1 MAEQNLQGV
10 ELLKKKFEKFNQLKE
25 ELGEEKSWEKIFEG
39 YPERQR
45 KNMGQ
50 FIDNSTL
57 AEGFSKAIPYYK
69 QIGMDMEVV
78 DISNNGMDAVLE
90 IQKTCPVLSVGKE
103 YGFEK
108 PCDLI
113 CGLDVKA
120 TEEAFPGMKGK
131 ILSAQASGE
140 SVCLFKYE
148 REKKKA

>member
-1 MAEQNLQGV
+1 MAKPKVPGV
-10 ELLKKKFEKFNQLKE
+10 EMLKKKFEQFKQLKE
-25 ELGEEKSWEKIFEG
+25 EIGEEKAWEKIFEG
-39 YPERQR
+39 YPERQK

-50 FIDNSTL
+50 FIENNSL

-78 DISNNGMDAVLE
+78 DISNNGFDAVLE
-90 IQKTCPVLSVGKE
+90 IQKTCPVLSVSKE

-113 CGLDVKA
+113 CALDVRA
-120 TEEAFPGMKGK
+120 TKEAFPGMKGE
-131 ILSAQASGE
+131 ILSAQAEGD

-148 REKKKA
+148 RKGK

>member
-1 MAEQNLQGV
+1 MADQKVSGV
-10 ELLKKKFEKFNQLKE
+10 EMLKKKFEQFNQLKK

-50 FIDNSTL
+50 FIENNTL

-69 QIGMDMEVV
+69 QIGMDMEVI
-78 DISNNGMDAVLE
+78 DISNNGIDAVLE
-90 IQKTCPVLSVGKE
+90 IQKTCPVLSVCKE

-108 PCDLI
+108 PCGLI
-113 CGLDVKA
+113 CELDVKA
-120 TEEAFPGMKGK
+120 TKAAFPGMKGE
-131 ILSAQASGE
+131 ILSAQAAGE

-148 REKKKA
+148 REMR

>member
-1 MAEQNLQGV
+1 MAEQKVSGV
-10 ELLKKKFEKFNQLKE
+10 EMLKKKFEQFNKLKE
-25 ELGEEKSWEKIFEG
+25 EIGEEKSWEKVFEG
-39 YPERQR
+39 YPERQK

-50 FIDNSTL
+50 FIENNTL

-90 IQKTCPVLSVGKE
+90 IQKTCPVMSVCKE

-108 PCDLI
+108 PCGLI
-113 CGLDVKA
+113 CELDVRA
-120 TEEAFPGMKGK
+120 TKEAFPGMKGE
-131 ILSAQASGE
+131 ILSAQADGD

-148 REKKKA
+148 RKKK

>member
-1 MAEQNLQGV
+1 MAEQKVSGV
-10 ELLKKKFEKFNQLKE
+10 EMLKKKFEQFNKLKE
-25 ELGEEKSWEKIFEG
+25 EIGEEKSWEKVFEG

-50 FIDNSTL
+50 FIENNTL

-78 DISNNGMDAVLE
+78 DISNDEMDAVLE
-90 IQKTCPVLSVGKE
+90 IQKTCPVMSVCKE

-113 CGLDVKA
+113 CALDVRA
-120 TEEAFPGMKGK
+120 TKEAFPGMKGA
-131 ILSAQASGE
+131 ILSAQADGD

-148 REKKKA
+148 REKK

>member
-1 MAEQNLQGV
+1 MAV
-10 ELLKKKFEKFNQLKE
+10 EHLRGIEVFKRKFEQFNQLKE
-25 ELGEEKSWEKIFEG
+25 ALGEEKSWEKIFEG

-50 FIDNSTL
+50 FIDNHTL

-69 QIGMDMEVV
+69 QLGMEMEVI
-78 DISNNGMDAVLE
+78 DISNNGIDAVLE
-90 IQKTCPVLSVGKE
+90 IQKTCPVLSVCRE

-120 TEEAFPGMKGK
+120 TKEAFPGMKGE
-131 ILSAQASGE
+131 ILSAQAAGE

-148 REKKKA
+148 RTKK

>member
-1 MAEQNLQGV
+1 MAEQNLQGI
-10 ELLKKKFEKFNQLKE
+10 EMLKKKFEQFNKLKE
-25 ELGEEKSWEKIFEG
+25 ELGEEKTWEKIFEG

-50 FIDNSTL
+50 FIENNTL

-78 DISNNGMDAVLE
+78 DISNNGIDAVLE

-120 TEEAFPGMKGK
+120 TEKAFPGMKGE
-131 ILSAQASGE
+131 ILSAQATGE

-148 REKKKA
+148 REKK